1 VILPVPVFLLTLAY
15 TLHLLAT
22 VVLVGGLFVLSV
34 LLLPAASRALAPR
47 DQAIVLRAILRRF
60 RPLAWLS
67 IAVLA
72 ATGLTQMAANPN
84 YLGFLAL
91 ENPWSVAMF
100 AKHAAFGVMVALAI
114 YQTWVITPALER
126 QALQRAVDGE
136 PGGQAVAASQSR
148 LLRLNFWI
156 GLIILGLTAI
166 ARTA

>member
-1 VILPVPVFLLTLAY
+1 VTLPVPVFLLTLAY

-34 LLLPAASRALAPR
+34 LWLPAASRALVPR
-47 DQAIVLRAILRRF
+47 DQAALLRAILRRF
-60 RPLAWLS
+60 QPLAWLS

-72 ATGLTQMAANPN
+72 VTGLTQMAANPN
-84 YLGFLAL
+84 YHGFLAL
-91 ENPWSVAMF
+91 ENRWSLSMF
-100 AKHAAFGVMVALAI
+100 AKHAAFAAMVALVV

-126 QALQRAVDGE
+126 QALRRASDGE
-136 PGGQAVAASQSR
+136 PGDPAVPPSQSR

>member
-1 VILPVPVFLLTLAY
+1 VILPVPVFILTFAY
-15 TLHLLAT
+15 GLHLLAT
-22 VVLVGGLFVLSV
+22 IVLVGGLFVLSV
-34 LLLPAASRALAPR
+34 LWLPAASRALVPR
-47 DQAIVLRAILRRF
+47 DQAAMLRAILRRF
-60 RPLAWLS
+60 QPLAWLS

-84 YLGFLAL
+84 YMGFLAL
-91 ENPWSVAMF
+91 ENRWSVAMF
-100 AKHAAFGVMVALAI
+100 TKHAAFAVMVVLAA

-126 QALQRAVDGE
+126 QALQQAAEARPGE
-136 PGGQAVAASQSR
+136 PARSSPQSR

>member
-1 VILPVPVFLLTLAY
+1 VPNSLLALSY
-15 TLHLLAT
+15 TLHMLAT

-34 LLLPAASRALAPR
+34 LWLPAASRTLHPR
-47 DQAIVLRAILRRF
+47 DQAALLRAILRRF
-60 RPLAWLS
+60 QPLAWLS

-126 QALQRAVDGE
+126 QALQRAADGE
-136 PGGQAVAASQSR
+136 PGDQAVAASQSR

>member
-1 VILPVPVFLLTLAY
+1 VTLPMPVFLLTLAY

-34 LLLPAASRALAPR
+34 LWLPAASRTLAPR
-47 DQAIVLRAILRRF
+47 DQAALLRAILRRF
-60 RPLAWLS
+60 QPLAWLS
-67 IAVLA
+67 IALLA

-84 YLGFLAL
+84 YQGFLAL
-91 ENPWSVAMF
+91 ENRWSVAMF
-100 AKHAAFGVMVALAI
+100 TKHAAFAGMVALAG

-126 QALQRAVDGE
+126 QALQQSAVGE
-136 PGGQAVAASQSR
+136 PGDPAVSSSQSR

-156 GLIILGLTAI
+156 GLVILGLTAI